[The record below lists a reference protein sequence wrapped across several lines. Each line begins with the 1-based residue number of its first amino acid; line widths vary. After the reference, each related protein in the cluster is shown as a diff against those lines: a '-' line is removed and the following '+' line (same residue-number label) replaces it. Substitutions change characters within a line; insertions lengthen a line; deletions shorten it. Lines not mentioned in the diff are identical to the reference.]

1 MTLEKND
8 FTKSHLAPPNLAQ
21 IIIWNLENLEFPSFS
36 WFLGHTRL
44 DFRDSESIQGQI
56 YLLLRPIELTLEKND
71 FTKSPLI
78 WPKYLFGT
86 LKIWNFLHF
95 HGFYV
100 IQGRILET
108 LNLYKDGITDF

>member
-1 MTLEKND
+1 V
-8 FTKSHLAPPNLAQ
+8 
-21 IIIWNLENLEFPSFS
+21 
-36 WFLGHTRL
+36 
-44 DFRDSESIQGQI
+44 
-56 YLLLRPIELTLEKND
+56 TLEKND

-108 LNLYKDGITDF
+108 LTAEFEGLQ